1 MINSVTDYNY
11 KDIERAYKKVG
22 VSKGRTVLIK
32 TDLRLLGLFDP
43 KNSKGV
49 LQAHFDVLSNL
60 IDLSVGT
67 LVVSTASTS
76 ICNTSIPFDVNNTPS
91 ERGVLSEFIRLMPGS
106 IRSFHPFH
114 SYAAIGKDAKLIT
127 FDVSRHAFGPETP
140 EYRLIAED
148 ALCISIGLHAS
159 LTCSTVHHIE
169 MQMGVPYRYSKEYLH
184 PVIINS
190 HIREELYYMYV
201 YYRECEINR
210 NRNVKIFQEF
220 SDNGYKLK
228 KVSLGRGS
236 IYSYSM
242 RNFYMST
249 VQALKKDIYIWLD
262 QPPITKP
269 YLD

>member
-1 MINSVTDYNY
+1 MADYNFENIGAAY
-11 KDIERAYKKVG
+11 RASG
-22 VSKGRTVLIK
+22 ISKGCVVLLK
-32 TDLRLLGLFDP
+32 TDLRLLGLFDLSSYDNIL
-43 KNSKGV
+43 K
-49 LQAHFDVLSNL
+49 AHFDALSSI

-67 LVVSTASTS
+67 LVVSTASTGL
-76 ICNTSIPFDVNNTPS
+76 CNTTNPFDTINTPS
-91 ERGVLSEFIRLMPGS
+91 ERGVLSEFIRKIPGS
-106 IRSFHPFH
+106 VRSFHPFH
-114 SYAAIGKDAKLIT
+114 SYTAIGKDAEFIT
-127 FDVSRHAFGPETP
+127 SNVSRHAFGIETP
-140 EYRLIAED
+140 EDRLISVD
-148 ALCISIGLHAS
+148 AICLSVGLHAR
-159 LTCSTVHHIE
+159 LTCSTVHHVE
-169 MQMGVPYRYSKEYLH
+169 MQMGVPYRYNKEYLH
-184 PVIINS
+184 PVINDNKT
-190 HIREELYYMYV
+190 RNEFFYMNV
-201 YYRECEINR
+201 YNRKCEINR